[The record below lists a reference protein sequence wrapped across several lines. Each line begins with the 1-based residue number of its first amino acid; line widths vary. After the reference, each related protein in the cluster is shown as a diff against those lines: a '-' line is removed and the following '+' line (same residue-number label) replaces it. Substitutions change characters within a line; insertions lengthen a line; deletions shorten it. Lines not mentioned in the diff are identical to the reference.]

1 MICFNAPFPTCFQP
15 RSAAIARYFSTN
27 KKPRD
32 TWNKL
37 IVVNLRLGRL
47 VVNSIRQ
54 CMVFALVML
63 LFAFAPKVYAA
74 ESYESDG
81 AAGFFDYL
89 PAPKEL
95 KLPKLRIPFW
105 TTDLKKA
112 KKAYNNGNFERAHK
126 FFRRESDDGNVV
138 ADWYLAHMYRLGQG
152 VPRSASVAYSYYTKV
167 AESYDA
173 DEDDHQRLRI
183 AVDSQ
188 VWLAHYR
195 RIGIAEAGI
204 EPEPAQAARTYLRLA
219 STYGHPAAQFAL
231 GDMNMVGDGVKKNPQ
246 QGLKWLTAAARK
258 RNPEAQAYLGD
269 LYWAGRNVKKSETRA
284 VMWYV
289 LALETTRPEDNPS
302 IFNRYNEL
310 VAVVDEDTKL
320 EAEARAK
327 VWSEQFPPPAEN

>member
-1 MICFNAPFPTCFQP
+1 MICL
-15 RSAAIARYFSTN
+15 AIG
-27 KKPRD
+27 PD
-32 TWNKL
+32 
-37 IVVNLRLGRL
+37 VN
-47 VVNSIRQ
+47 
-54 CMVFALVML
+54 
-63 LFAFAPKVYAA
+63 AA
-74 ESYESDG
+74 EQDQ

-89 PAPKEL
+89 PAAPEL
-95 KLPKLRIPFW
+95 KLPELKIPFW
-105 TTDLKKA
+105 TNDLKKA
-112 KKAYNNGNFERAHK
+112 QKAYKKGNFDRAQK
-126 FFRRESDDGNVV
+126 FFRRESEEGNIV

-152 VPRSASVAYSYYTKV
+152 VPKSASVAYSYYTRV

-195 RIGIAEAGI
+195 RVGIAEAGI
-204 EPEPAQAARTYLRLA
+204 TPDPENAALIYLRLA

-231 GDMNMVGDGVKKNPQ
+231 GDMNMLGDGVKQNTQ

-269 LYWAGRNVKKSETRA
+269 LYWSGRNVKKSETRA
-284 VMWYV
+284 LMWYI
-289 LALETTRPEDNPS
+289 LAMETVKPEEDPE
-302 IFNRYNEL
+302 IVNRYNDL
-310 VAVVDEDTKL
+310 MSAVDPDTKL

>member
-1 MICFNAPFPTCFQP
+1 MINFEGAKHW
-15 RSAAIARYFSTN
+15 AIMA
-27 KKPRD
+27 
-32 TWNKL
+32 L
-37 IVVNLRLGRL
+37 
-47 VVNSIRQ
+47 
-54 CMVFALVML
+54 MAVF
-63 LFAFAPKVYAA
+63 FAFVPKVQAA
-74 ESYESDG
+74 ENYTAEEGS
-81 AAGFFDYL
+81 GFFDYL
-89 PAPKEL
+89 PAAPEL
-95 KLPKLRIPFW
+95 KLPKLKIPFW

-112 KKAYNNGNFERAHK
+112 KKAYNNGNFERAHRY
-126 FFRRESDDGNVV
+126 FRRESEDGNVV

-152 VPRSASVAYSYYTKV
+152 VPKSASVAYSYYSRV

-195 RIGIAEAGI
+195 RIGIAETGLAP
-204 EPEPAQAARTYLRLA
+204 EPEQAARTYLRLA

-258 RNPEAQAYLGD
+258 RNPDAQAYLGD
-269 LYWAGRNVKKSETRA
+269 LYWSGRNVKKSETRA

-289 LALETTRPEDNPS
+289 LAMETVRPENNPA
-302 IFNRYNEL
+302 IVDRYNEL
-310 VAVVDEDTKL
+310 ISAVDADTKL

-327 VWSEQFPPPAEN
+327 VWSEQFPPPPEN